1 MQQLLRQL
9 RYVGHWHRSVSFV
22 VFMAFF
28 INFIPADP
36 AAAGSGKIRL
46 AELKRDRSVAGR
58 DFKPDR
64 TSVKDDAS
72 KAWRPD
78 RAKIPV
84 GDYLV
89 QVSGPRGGES
99 AEKPAADGAKGVLGD
114 SPSSLTPGSGLNS
127 GSALGDAPATSLTT
141 APVTLRPAS
150 SSSARERGA
159 SHAPAT
165 AGSAARVAMKD
176 PATARA
182 AGVDGVVLTAA
193 PAGKSKDRAASGAVE
208 LALDYTSFR
217 DIYGGD
223 WGSRIRLVQLPAC
236 ALTTP
241 EQERCRTRTALP
253 STNDAA
259 DSTVSATVDLGGASP
274 SSATAPVV
282 LAAVADASGPGGSH
296 EATSLSPSGSWMAG
310 SSSGGFSW
318 TYPIEAA
325 EVPGG
330 PQPEVELSYSSQAV
344 DGRTAST
351 NGQSSWIAEGWDYE
365 PGFIERR
372 FRSCSDDKGKVDD
385 KAPNNTGD
393 SGDLCWGS
401 DHVVMS
407 LGGNSAELVKEIK
420 DGKETWRPA
429 DDDGSRLERAT
440 GAENGAK
447 DGEHWVL
454 TTTDGTK
461 YHFGLNKLPG
471 APADKRTN
479 SALTVPVFGNHPG
492 EPCHATAF
500 TDSDCAQAYR
510 WNLDYVVDP
519 LGDAMSLWWNKET
532 NYYGQNMKAD
542 QQIAYTRAAHLG
554 RIDYG
559 QRTNTLFTAEPAGRV
574 VFDTAERCVPSG
586 TFDCAVS
593 KRTTANAK
601 YWPDTPIDQE
611 CLSGAKCTDKY
622 SPTFWSTKRLTK
634 ITTQVLSG
642 TGLKTVDSWALEQS
656 YPTTGDGTSPAL
668 WLESITRTGHAA
680 GGTAAMPKVTF
691 AGIEMDNRVDKVEG
705 LPPFSRKR
713 IHAIDTETGGRIA
726 VTYSQRECS
735 ALAPVKMPS
744 APESN
749 TMRCFPQYWTPKGA
763 LNPVKDWFHK
773 YVVEQVRE
781 EDLVTDSPAKV
792 TGYEYLGGVAWAYD
806 DGEFTENKHRTWS
819 QYRGYERVRTRLGS
833 GDDVKQLSEHRY
845 FRGMHG
851 DKLPSGTRTA
861 VIEDTE
867 GGTYDDL
874 SQYQGQLREQITYET
889 DGGKIDSTVL
899 TTPWSVKTA
908 TRTRTGT
915 TPLEAWMTRP
925 ATVRTRERVKG
936 ETWRTST
943 ETTKYD
949 TYGMP
954 YEVDETT
961 PGGTRRCS
969 TTTYLRNETAYLME
983 SESRE
988 LTRMGACGT
997 TGGEV
1002 IEDTRT
1008 LYDGKGFGVAP
1019 TKGLPT
1025 EVQEL
1030 DEAGTGYVTIDRTEY
1045 DIHGR
1050 ESATWDAE
1058 NRKTSVVNT
1067 PATIAPPVKT
1077 VSTDPL
1083 GFTETTE
1090 FDPLRGLPLAET
1102 DTNDK
1107 RSAMEYD
1114 PLGRLLKVWEID
1126 RDQKT
1131 QTPNATYD
1139 YTVRRDGPTIVTN
1152 RSLKDNGEY
1161 AVSYELMD
1169 GLLRERQTQDKAV
1182 GDGGRIVNDTFYDSA
1197 GRQWKT
1203 NDGYFNS
1210 AEPET
1215 ELLQVGD
1222 NEVPAQ
1228 TRITFDGLGQPTA
1241 EISYHKGDEK
1251 VRSTTER
1258 DGDVTTTIPPKG
1270 DTVTATFDDAEGRT
1284 QKLREY
1290 TKEDRSTWRDT
1301 LYEYDALDQVKKI
1314 TAPGGAVTS
1323 FEYDGRGRQKSMTD
1337 PDGGTT
1343 AFGYDKTDNLISTT
1357 DPRGNTLVTTFDEG
1371 GRPKTLR
1378 EGTETGPKRIEWTYD
1393 TLAKSLPTATIRYDN
1408 GREYRDEVTAYDNAY
1423 RVKSTKTVI
1432 PAEETGLGG
1441 TYAYSYD
1448 YTPTG
1453 NLAWAQVPGLG
1464 GLTTERVLF
1473 RYNSDDLPIFI
1484 GGASTYLNDVKYSA
1498 FGEILRTEAGPLNRK
1513 VYGSYVYDEFTR
1525 RLKQS
1530 TFDRSAAPARI
1541 TDTGYSYDEAGN
1553 VTKIVDTPGAATPGD
1568 GRTDTQCFVYDQLR
1582 QMTSAW
1588 TATDACEAAPSKET
1602 VGGPDAYWQSYE
1614 FDEAGNRE
1622 KLVEHDTSG
1631 DTAKDVTRTYAY
1643 GKSGVGGPNALA
1655 EVKSTGPGGERL
1667 NTFEYDKAG
1676 NTTKRQQ
1683 NGTTQ
1688 TLEWDVEGQLQ
1699 SVSEPVEGGGTK
1711 TTSYLYGSDGD
1722 RLIRTGAD
1730 GAKTLYLGEAELT
1743 VSADQTQVKA
1753 ERFYAH
1759 PDGSTT
1765 VRSTGGGRQIMLAD
1779 HHGTSN
1785 TVVDMVAADMGVT
1798 RRKSMPFGEERG
1810 TQPEAWPGQRGFVG
1824 GTVDQDTGLTR
1835 LGARDYDP
1843 ATGRFISVD
1852 PMVDYSQPATMN
1864 AYAYS
1869 NNAPATFSDPEGT
1882 FFPILIGIAARIAI
1896 QAAIR
1901 AAARRAAQIA
1911 ARKAAQ
1917 ALAKRLAAQA
1927 RKRALALAR
1936 KKAAA
1941 KARREAAKRA
1951 AAKRAAAKR
1960 AAQRA
1965 ASKRAAQRRA
1975 AAQARQRAQRAAAK
1989 RAAAR
1994 RAAARKAA
2002 ARPKPRAKPRSQ
2014 PKPKQKPSQAKKPA
2028 QNRGSKVREEIKSEL
2043 KDQAQD
2049 AVQQQVSGT
2058 CESNSFKP
2066 GTQVLMADGTKK
2078 SIDKVKVG
2086 DKVLATDPKT
2096 GKSRTETV
2104 TATIIGKGKK
2114 RLVKVTVFGGAKDG
2128 ASSAVVATEGH
2139 PFWVPAVGEWVDAGD
2154 LEPGDSV
2161 WTSSGTELR
2170 ISEVQEWTE
2179 RATVHNLTVNDLHTY
2194 YVLAGATPVLVHN
2207 CGGSQPGHSDLCRC
2221 DPEKPRSEVVL
2232 DADSF
2237 EQARNQAL
2245 DTVGPIDTGSWQRRQ
2260 GTMESAVDTF
2270 GRDTGFTATSGGE
2283 YRSFRLDTDDRIG
2296 PHINVMTG
2304 KGAAV
2309 RKWAIRFPGGSGGIS
2324 TWLRRNV

>member
-1 MQQLLRQL
+1 M
-9 RYVGHWHRSVSFV
+9 SFV

-36 AAAGSGKIRL
+36 AAAGSGKVRL
-46 AELKRDRSVAGR
+46 AELKRDRSVSGR
-58 DFKPDR
+58 EFRPDR
-64 TSVKDDAS
+64 PQVKDDA
-72 KAWRPD
+72 AQDWRPD
-78 RAKIPV
+78 RAKVPV
-84 GDYLV
+84 GEYLV
-89 QVSGPRGGES
+89 QVAGAGDGKS
-99 AEKPAADGAKGVLGD
+99 AGKSERKPAGKGLGTG
-114 SPSSLTPGSGLNS
+114 SGSGTGTSLGTGSGTGLGSDTGTGLGLGSGSGSGSGLGDTPAS
-127 GSALGDAPATSLTT
+127 GLTT
-141 APVTLRPAS
+141 APVTLRPAPS
-150 SSSARERGA
+150 SKASASSSAPSSARTRGA
-159 SHAPAT
+159 APDAAAAPAAPGT
-165 AGSAARVAMKD
+165 AARVAMKD
-176 PATARA
+176 AATARK
-182 AGVDGVVLTAA
+182 AGVDGIVLTAA
-193 PAGKSKDRAASGAVE
+193 PAGESAERAVSGAVE
-208 LALDYTSFR
+208 LALDYASFKHL
-217 DIYGGD
+217 YGGD
-223 WGSRIRLVQLPAC
+223 WGSRLRLVQLPGC

-241 EQERCRTRTALP
+241 ELERCRTRTALP

-259 DSTVSATVDLGGASP
+259 GETVSATVDLTTAP
-274 SSATAPVV
+274 SSKSAAAPVV

-330 PQPEVELSYSSQAV
+330 PQPEIELSYSSQAV

-351 NGQSSWIAEGWDYE
+351 NAQSSWIAEGWDYE

-407 LGGNSAELVKEIK
+407 LGGNSAELVKEVK

-429 DDDGSRLERAT
+429 DDDGSRLEHAS

-447 DGEHWVL
+447 DGEYWIL

-500 TDSDCAQAYR
+500 MDSDCAQAYR

-542 QQIAYTRAAHLG
+542 QQIAYTRAGYLD

-559 QRTNTLFTAEPAGRV
+559 QRSDTLFTAQPAGRV
-574 VFDTAERCVPSG
+574 VFDTAERCIPAAG
-586 TFDCAVS
+586 DTFDCAVS
-593 KRTTANAK
+593 KRTKENNAK
-601 YWPDTPIDQE
+601 YWPDVPLDQE
-611 CLSGAKCTDKY
+611 CKSGEKCTDKY

-642 TGLKTVDSWALEQS
+642 TALKTVDSWALEQS
-656 YPTTGDGTSPAL
+656 YPKTGDGTSPAL
-668 WLESITRTGHAA
+668 WLESVTRTGYDAA
-680 GGTAAMPKVTF
+680 GATATMPKVTF

-726 VTYSQRECS
+726 ITYSQRECS
-735 ALAPVKMPS
+735 ALAPVKMPAS
-744 APESN
+744 PESN

-792 TGYEYLGGVAWAYD
+792 TSYEYLDGVAWAYD
-806 DGEFTENKHRTWS
+806 DSEFTENKHRTWS
-819 QYRGYERVRTRLGS
+819 QYRGYERVRTRLGA

-861 VIEDTE
+861 RIEDSE

-874 SQYQGQLREQITYET
+874 PQYQGQLREQITYES
-889 DGGKIDSTVL
+889 DGGKIDSTVV

-908 TRTRTGT
+908 TRPRTGT

-949 TYGMP
+949 AYGMP

-961 PGGTRRCS
+961 PGGTRKCA
-969 TTTYLRNETAYLME
+969 TTTYVRNESAYLME

-988 LTRMGACGT
+988 VTRLGACGT
-997 TGGEV
+997 TTGEV

-1008 LYDGKGFGVAP
+1008 LYDGKAFGAAP

-1030 DEAGTGYVTIDRTEY
+1030 DENGTGYLTIDKTEY

-1102 DTNDK
+1102 DTNGK

-1139 YTVRRDGPTIVTN
+1139 YTVRRDGPTVVTN

-1161 AVSYELMD
+1161 AVSYELLD
-1169 GLLRERQTQDKAV
+1169 GLLRERQTQDAAV
-1182 GDGGRIVNDTFYDSA
+1182 AGGGRIVNDTFYDSA
-1197 GRQWKT
+1197 GREWKT

-1210 AEPET
+1210 AAPEPK
-1215 ELLQVGD
+1215 LLQVGD

-1228 TRITFDGLGQPTA
+1228 TRTLFDGLGQPNT
-1241 EISYHKGDEK
+1241 EISYHKGNEQ

-1258 DGDVTTTIPPKG
+1258 DGDVTTSIPPKG
-1270 DTVTATFDDAEGRT
+1270 DTVTATFEDAEGRT
-1284 QKLREY
+1284 EKLREY
-1290 TKEDRSTWRDT
+1290 TKEDRSAWRDT

-1314 TAPGGAVTS
+1314 TAPGGAVTT
-1323 FEYDGRGRQKSMTD
+1323 FEYDGRGRQKSITD

-1343 AFGYDKTDNLISTT
+1343 TFGYDTSDNLVSTT
-1357 DPRGNTLVTTFDEG
+1357 DPRGNTLVTTYDAI
-1371 GRPKTLR
+1371 GRPTSLR
-1378 EGTETGPKRIEWTYD
+1378 EGSESGPKRIEWTYD
-1393 TLAKSLPTATIRYDN
+1393 TLAKGEPTASIRYHN
-1408 GREYRDEVTAYDNAY
+1408 GREYRDEVTEYDNAY
-1423 RVKSTKTVI
+1423 RVKSSKLVI
-1432 PAEETGLGG
+1432 PAEETGLAG
-1441 TYAYSYD
+1441 TYTYSYD

-1464 GLTTERVLF
+1464 GLTTERVVF
-1473 RYNSDDLPIFI
+1473 RYNSDDLPIYI
-1484 GGASTYLNDVKYSA
+1484 GGASTYLNDVQYSA

-1525 RLKQS
+1525 RLQQS

-1541 TDTGYSYDEAGN
+1541 TDTGYTYDQAGN

-1568 GRTDTQCFVYDQLR
+1568 GKTDTQCFVYDQLR

-1588 TATDACEAAPSKET
+1588 TATDGCAAAPSKET
-1602 VGGPDAYWQSYE
+1602 VGGPDAYWHTYE
-1614 FDEAGNRE
+1614 FDEAGNRK
-1622 KLVEHDTSG
+1622 KLVEHDTAG

-1655 EVKSTGPGGERL
+1655 EVKSAGPGGERL

-1676 NTTKRQQ
+1676 NTTKRQRD
-1683 NGTTQ
+1683 GVTQ
-1688 TLEWDVEGQLQ
+1688 TLEWDKEGELS
-1699 SVSEPVEGGGTK
+1699 SVSEPVAGGGTK
-1711 TTSYLYGSDGD
+1711 TTTYLYGASGE

-1730 GAKTLYLGEAELT
+1730 GARTLYLGDAELT
-1743 VSADQTQVKA
+1743 VSADQLSVKA

-1765 VRSTGGGRQIMLAD
+1765 VRSTGGGRQLMLAD

-1785 TVVDMVAADMGVT
+1785 TVIDMVGAGMEVT

-1810 TQPEAWPGQRGFVG
+1810 GQPDSWPGQRGFVG

-1864 AYAYS
+1864 PYAYS
-1869 NNAPATFSDPEGT
+1869 NNAPATFSDPEGL

-1917 ALAKRLAAQA
+1917 ALARRLAAQA

-1951 AAKRAAAKR
+1951 AARRAAAKR

-1965 ASKRAAQRRA
+1965 AAKRAAQRRA
-1975 AAQARQRAQRAAAK
+1975 AAQARARAQRAAAK

-2002 ARPKPRAKPRSQ
+2002 ARPKPRPKPRSQ
-2014 PKPKQKPSQAKKPA
+2014 PKPKPRPSQAKKPA
-2028 QNRGSKVREEIKSEL
+2028 RKVVEEVKEEA
-2043 KDQAQD
+2043 KEQARD
-2049 AVQQQVSGT
+2049 AVTEQVSNQT
-2058 CESNSFKP
+2058 EAPVSACTQNSDCTVHTNQPDKIT
-2066 GTQVLMADGTKK
+2066 GYTKHGLMQAIGRNDGRGVNLSKMV
-2078 SIDKVKVG
+2078 D
-2086 DKVLATDPKT
+2086 AMRDPKKVT
-2096 GKSRTETV
+2096 HQETDRGLTWKFVGRGGKAAQVVVDATGRVITAFGKSRGITP
-2104 TATIIGKGKK
+2104 GK
-2114 RLVKVTVFGGAKDG
+2114 RSSRPKDM
-2128 ASSAVVATEGH
+2128 H
-2139 PFWVPAVGEWVDAGD
+2139 
-2154 LEPGDSV
+2154 
-2161 WTSSGTELR
+2161 
-2170 ISEVQEWTE
+2170 
-2179 RATVHNLTVNDLHTY
+2179 
-2194 YVLAGATPVLVHN
+2194 
-2207 CGGSQPGHSDLCRC
+2207 
-2221 DPEKPRSEVVL
+2221 
-2232 DADSF
+2232 
-2237 EQARNQAL
+2237 
-2245 DTVGPIDTGSWQRRQ
+2245 
-2260 GTMESAVDTF
+2260 
-2270 GRDTGFTATSGGE
+2270 
-2283 YRSFRLDTDDRIG
+2283 
-2296 PHINVMTG
+2296 
-2304 KGAAV
+2304 
-2309 RKWAIRFPGGSGGIS
+2309 
-2324 TWLRRNV
+2324 